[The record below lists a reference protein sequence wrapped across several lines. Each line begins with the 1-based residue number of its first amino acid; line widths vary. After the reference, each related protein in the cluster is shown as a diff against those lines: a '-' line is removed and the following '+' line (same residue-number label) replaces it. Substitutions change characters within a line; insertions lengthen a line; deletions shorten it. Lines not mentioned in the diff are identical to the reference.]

1 MQVYV
6 MDEFAMDRIKEALD
20 EAKTIEDIKNVLNL
34 LLKELPVEYVR

>member
-1 MQVYV
+1 